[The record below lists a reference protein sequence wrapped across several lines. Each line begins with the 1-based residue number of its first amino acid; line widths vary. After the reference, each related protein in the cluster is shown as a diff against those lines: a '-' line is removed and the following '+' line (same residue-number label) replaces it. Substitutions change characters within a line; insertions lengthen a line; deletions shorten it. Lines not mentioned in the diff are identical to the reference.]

1 MLFLGAALV
10 VAARLIKEMGKQVYV
25 CERGGGGEEEGGGH
39 SNTQR
44 HTHRHTDTHTLRRVE
59 RSNLCSQCTLV
70 WLHLSSPFNLCV
82 GINNFVLSTILPRL

>member
-1 MLFLGAALV
+1 MCV
-10 VAARLIKEMGKQVYV
+10 R
-25 CERGGGGEEEGGGH
+25 EEEEERRREEGIQIH
-39 SNTQR
+39 RDT
-44 HTHRHTDTHTLRRVE
+44 HTDTDTHTLRRVE